1 MKDPECSMGERLSLT
16 ETVVCSARMLSGAAT
31 SDETDERKALEGKIK
46 QDNQF
51 FGIKS
56 IFDEPMR
63 KVGTVTKVSKGL
75 KT

>member
-1 MKDPECSMGERLSLT
+1 
-16 ETVVCSARMLSGAAT
+16 MLSGAAT